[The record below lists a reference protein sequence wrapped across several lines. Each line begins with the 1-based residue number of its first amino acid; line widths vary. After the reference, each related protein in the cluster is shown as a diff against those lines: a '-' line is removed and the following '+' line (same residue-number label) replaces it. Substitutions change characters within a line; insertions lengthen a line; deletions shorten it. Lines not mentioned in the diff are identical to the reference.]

1 MSVCSRRLTL
11 VIVYLMFLVSVKLIG
26 QASFSE
32 VNTRQCSFTDAR
44 SLMYGVAGVKASV
57 PTQKPSEFPRSEWH
71 VKRRGRKAWLTDVAE
86 RRGRKAWLKDVA
98 ARCGRKAWPEGVV
111 GKRGRKAWSEDVL
124 AGIAGSHNLK
134 DEVVTRE
141 QRLPQPRQSV
151 LNLCKVWSVRCWQR
165 RPQSPSVQGHD
176 GLRPCNALCPALR
189 KPCSERPLNL
199 AVAQGQLSAVA
210 KSHTIDHSANLPVR
224 QKLGCS
230 QRSSALHT

>member
-1 MSVCSRRLTL
+1 MARR
-11 VIVYLMFLVSVKLIG
+11 K
-26 QASFSE
+26 
-32 VNTRQCSFTDAR
+32 TRPE
-44 SLMYGVAGVKASV
+44 G
-57 PTQKPSEFPRSEWH
+57 
-71 VKRRGRKAWLTDVAE
+71 VAE

-98 ARCGRKAWPEGVV
+98 GR
-111 GKRGRKAWSEDVL
+111 RGRKAWSEDVL

-151 LNLCKVWSVRCWQR
+151 LSFCKVWSVRCWQR
-165 RPQSPSVQGHD
+165 RPQSPSMQCHD

-199 AVAQGQLSAVA
+199 AVARDNRWRSRRLSAVA
-210 KSHTIDHSANLPVR
+210 ESHTIDHSANLPVR

-230 QRSSALHT
+230 QRSSALDT